1 MISRTIL
8 LWPAAGRAAG
18 QRVCC
23 PICHFPSFPA
33 DKQPLC
39 EKGLGLR
46 VSYLDK
52 NITERGKNTLTD
64 KCSVGQSEKVPLAR
78 GRLRVYAN
86 VQKFWR
92 CEELVVG
99 GDTLHTEKLRNFHC
113 NDLWPAIASVSR
125 SSARQFRAICLTGK
139 NIHTSI
145 LFFSRYSFFIFCFGW
160 SSFGCLDLISFGLL
174 NVLLLIKI
182 DGWLCNWPWVMD
194 IYFWLAPRWLEG
206 MKVSKISFGNTPQH
220 DKRAEFMWGKV
231 PGRKLKA
238 SSNQYQAVFLAVKA
252 SWRKADRRRK
262 FTKVDNCLQN
272 SRRHVLP
279 LGKRKVPL
287 K

>member
-33 DKQPLC
+33 DKQPFC

-92 CEELVVG
+92 CKELVVG

-145 LFFSRYSFFIFCFGW
+145 FFFSRYSFFY
-160 SSFGCLDLISFGLL
+160 LL
-174 NVLLLIKI
+174 
-182 DGWLCNWPWVMD
+182 
-194 IYFWLAPRWLEG
+194 FWLLFVWLFRFNLFWFVECPAFDQNRWLTLQLTLSHG
-206 MKVSKISFGNTPQH
+206 H
-220 DKRAEFMWGKV
+220 
-231 PGRKLKA
+231 L
-238 SSNQYQAVFLAVKA
+238 FLTG
-252 SWRKADRRRK
+252 S
-262 FTKVDNCLQN
+262 
-272 SRRHVLP
+272 
-279 LGKRKVPL
+279 
-287 K
+287 

>member
-1 MISRTIL
+1 MSTDLPWSSCVARLRPESPEWNEISDSTLYSLKFTLLWNLSTSRFWKSIETNVFLVRLCVKDVCYWKCGDTTCYRRACCPITKMGNFDDKSRAGWRKMISRTIL

-33 DKQPLC
+33 DKQPFS

-64 KCSVGQSEKVPLAR
+64 KCSVGQSEKVLLAC

-92 CEELVVG
+92 CKELVVG

-139 NIHTSI
+139 NIHASNCF
-145 LFFSRYSFFIFCFGW
+145 LSRYS
-160 SSFGCLDLISFGLL
+160 
-174 NVLLLIKI
+174 VYR
-182 DGWLCNWPWVMD
+182 V
-194 IYFWLAPRWLEG
+194 
-206 MKVSKISFGNTPQH
+206 
-220 DKRAEFMWGKV
+220 
-231 PGRKLKA
+231 
-238 SSNQYQAVFLAVKA
+238 
-252 SWRKADRRRK
+252 
-262 FTKVDNCLQN
+262 
-272 SRRHVLP
+272 
-279 LGKRKVPL
+279 
-287 K
+287 